1 MAVAYS
7 IPRLTW
13 NLNCVRVILRYNILI
28 FDRRFVYTTMADRHD
43 RLVMIA
49 LEYALLPQCYGSLM
63 ARKRCVIN
71 IPTIYSIA

>member
-43 RLVMIA
+43 RLVI
-49 LEYALLPQCYGSLM
+49 Q
-63 ARKRCVIN
+63 VD
-71 IPTIYSIA
+71 